1 MDGSKDTINI
11 HKTRDV
17 IKWQLKHQKTDS
29 QIEDVGYQQKNKYAE
44 KKVLV
49 VGTIAF
55 DEVETPSGS
64 SGKVIA
70 GSATYISLATLF

>member
-1 MDGSKDTINI
+1 M
-11 HKTRDV
+11 
-17 IKWQLKHQKTDS
+17 
-29 QIEDVGYQQKNKYAE
+29 QKN
-44 KKVLV
+44 KVLV

-70 GSATYISLATLF
+70 GSATYISLATSLFEVESAVVSIVGRDLPKD